1 MTQPENEGVLTQAA
15 SWRDMLS
22 DVGQSLSDVGQSQRD
37 KSCVIHSYEVPRAVG
52 FIDRKQEGRAAGWGT
67 GGQ

>member
-22 DVGQSLSDVGQSQRD
+22 DVGQSQRD
-37 KSCVIHSYEVPRAVG
+37 KSCVSHSYEVPRAVG